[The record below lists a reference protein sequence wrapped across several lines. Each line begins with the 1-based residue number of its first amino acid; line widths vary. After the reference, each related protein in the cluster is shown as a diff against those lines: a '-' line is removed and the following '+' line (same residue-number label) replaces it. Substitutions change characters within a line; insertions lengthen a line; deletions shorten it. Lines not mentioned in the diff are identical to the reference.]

1 MSKPYFNINGLTY
14 SNGVLSLNY
23 TAYKLRGG
31 GRVNIGGFAN
41 TISFTESRSYGTN
54 LSYTFSVAALGTSS
68 TAVTTEP
75 SVTWTFGG
83 TAAAS
88 GTNIKFSIRGQQ
100 LSNAT
105 ASGPTLSNYIDAL
118 VSGFSFTGSAS
129 GFSAVAAH
137 SGLTSTVTFT
147 APDQSGNFF
156 NGGTVSGVFTRG
168 ASSFTWSTPNVTLGT
183 TTTATFSGG
192 ETTYN
197 VTINYPK
204 LMAVASETFPVT
216 SKTASNLY

>member
-75 SVTWTFGG
+75 TAVTWTFGG
-83 TAAAS
+83 TAAAN
-88 GTNIKFSIRGQQ
+88 GTNIKFSIGGQQ

-105 ASGPTLSNYIDAL
+105 ASGPTLSNYINSV
-118 VSGFSFTGSAS
+118 VSGFVFTGT
-129 GFSAVAAH
+129 AAN
-137 SGLTSTVTFT
+137 FT
-147 APDQSGNFF
+147 ATATTVGNTSSITFNAPVGSGNFY
-156 NGGTVSGVFTRG
+156 NGYAVTATVTKG
-168 ASSFTWSTPNVTLGT
+168 ASSLTWSSSAASFANGSTTFNVTLT
-183 TTTATFSGG
+183 
-192 ETTYN
+192 
-197 VTINYPK
+197 YPK